1 MFKCNKCTGYKT
13 AKKNPCNGDCR
24 RTRII
29 VKKKIEK
36 IEKKKTEGDNKDYL
50 VNFLNEVEEKRK
62 QRDKM
67 QMEVFDIT
75 YIRMHSGIF
84 PRDANGYSAEA
95 QKYCETV
102 IRIIQEHVKGN
113 KNMKDVVD
121 ILNKRRLPNVYIGGL
136 HR

>member
-1 MFKCNKCTGYKT
+1 MFKCMKCTGYKMS
-13 AKKNPCNGDCR
+13 KKNPCNGDCR
-24 RTRII
+24 PTRII
-29 VKKKIEK
+29 VKKK

-121 ILNKRRLPNVYIGGL
+121 ILNKRRLPNVYIGSL